1 MRDGTATEV
10 SYDRFCRS
18 VKISTCVVVAFLQ
31 LKQEILETYR
41 QLQRLSLEVRGRG
54 DQWSPE
60 AVEINDLK
68 AGQLLLTLTELRTL
82 IYERLH
88 SHLPPVGYVAMTTA
102 PDFCIVLHKWCCTT
116 YVLNFTTI
124 GAI

>member
-1 MRDGTATEV
+1 MTDFG
-10 SYDRFCRS
+10 
-18 VKISTCVVVAFLQ
+18 VVLKFQHIAFLQ

-102 PDFCIVLHKWCCTT
+102 PDLFIYLICVLHCMNYNNWC
-116 YVLNFTTI
+116 YIN
-124 GAI
+124 